1 MSESNNPNQK
11 NPFFPE
17 DQKKQ
22 IISDFRDTAILIVM
36 ALLSSLLSLGKIVK
50 TEDYDLLHTRNGL
63 RIGNGVI
70 LYNTVPDAY
79 TIVPIFILF
88 GLLLFFFFFFRYRQT
103 KVLPKRYVV
112 LVLLVI
118 FVIRFIGIFAFAPSG
133 NYLFESP
140 ANGISVDVFYEGLSI
155 GGKTVEC
162 FAELFYGL
170 MFLLFFT
177 YIKTFSKVVYP
188 IYKVAIHVPLII
200 AMVLL
205 LYSWIKEGDL
215 WINNILFFFRK
226 RPYPTFDI
234 RSLAKHRNMFGFF
247 LFLGTMTLI
256 YDFFKSDDFLLIG
269 PIAIS
274 VFCSLIILSKTC
286 TIMQASFVFCSIL
299 LYVITNYKTRRRNAV
314 YGIFLCL
321 FIIVLSSLTITLL
334 FHSGFIEMYRQN
346 DTMHARIWLARFA
359 MSMFPNQSPAYL
371 IFGYGRIPFTQMFI
385 TYSGI
390 ANAEVIWATHNCYI
404 DTLCH
409 YGIIGLLFVAFIDGI
424 VLYEIYTLVIKG
436 KHRECIFYLPQFL
449 ILCIYSIFEPRM
461 MFLLSS
467 GTEVFLF
474 YFVLLFPLLLDSG
487 YSKNGQLM
495 I

>member
-1 MSESNNPNQK
+1 MSEGNQQRQTSS
-11 NPFFPE
+11 FFPE

-36 ALLSSLLSLGKIVK
+36 ALLSSLLSLGKIVR
-50 TEDYDLLHTRNGL
+50 TDDNDLLHTRNGL
-63 RIGNGVI
+63 RIGNSVI

-88 GLLLFFFFFFRYRQT
+88 GLLLFFFFYFRYRQT
-103 KVLPKRYVV
+103 KVLPNRYIVA
-112 LVLLVI
+112 VLLLI
-118 FVIRFIGIFAFAPSG
+118 FIIRFIGIFTFAPSG

-140 ANGISVDVFYEGLSI
+140 ANGIMVNVFYEGLSI

-188 IYKVAIHVPLII
+188 IYKLALHVPLII
-200 AMVLL
+200 ALVLL
-205 LYSWIKEGDL
+205 FYSWIKEGDL

-234 RSLAKHRNMFGFF
+234 LSLAKHRNMFGFF
-247 LFLGTMTLI
+247 MFLGTMTLI
-256 YDFFKSDDFLLIG
+256 YDFFKSDNFLLMAPIG
-269 PIAIS
+269 TL

-286 TIMQASFVFCSIL
+286 AIMQASFVFLSVL
-299 LYVITNYKTRRRNAV
+299 LYTITNYKTRRKNAIL
-314 YGIFLCL
+314 G
-321 FIIVLSSLTITLL
+321 IVLCISIIILSLITITLL
-334 FHSGFIEMYRQN
+334 FRSGFIEMYRQH
-346 DTMHARIWLARFA
+346 DTMGARIWLARFA

-385 TYSGI
+385 TYSSI

-409 YGIIGLLFVAFIDGI
+409 YGITGLIFVFFIDGI

-487 YSKNGQLM
+487 YSKNGHL
-495 I
+495 IG